1 MSEVVLEMKNVTKR
15 FPGVIALKEVSIA
28 VEKGESDGHLRRKR
42 RRKVHAD
49 EGSLRQLFT

>member
-28 VEKGESDGHLRRKR
+28 VEKGEVMAIAAKTAQESPR
-42 RRKVHAD
+42 
-49 EGSLRQLFT
+49 